1 MISERVKD
9 LPPITVRCKT
19 IIESIYITNPV
30 IVHQFWTYID
40 NVLEFPYHTALSYL
54 KGILTI
60 GHDKY

>member
-1 MISERVKD
+1 MSERVKD
-9 LPPITVRCKT
+9 LPPLTVRCKT
-19 IIESIYITNPV
+19 IMESIYITNPV